1 MMPEAWRSIVADA
14 LDAREAH
21 VDFDRAVAQLAPEL
35 RGRRPAGL
43 PYSAWELVEHV
54 RLAQAD
60 LIAYLGNPA
69 YAAPAWPEDY
79 WPSSPEPPGDDA
91 WNEAVAAVQA
101 GRERLKSLV
110 RELPDPTA
118 PIPWG
123 GAHTYLRTIL
133 VALDHEAYHV
143 GQIVLLRRLLGAW
156 AA

>member
-1 MMPEAWRSIVADA
+1 MELEAWRSIVAAA

-21 VDFDRAVAQLAPEL
+21 APFDRAVADLAPEL

-43 PYSAWELVEHV
+43 PHSAWELVEHV
-54 RLAQAD
+54 RIAQAD
-60 LIAYLGNPA
+60 LLAYLEDPD
-69 YAAPAWPEDY
+69 YAAPAWPDGY
-79 WPSSPEPPGDDA
+79 WPPSAEPPDA
-91 WNEAVAAVQA
+91 AAWDEAVAAVAA
-101 GRERLKSLV
+101 GRGRLQALLL
-110 RELPDPTA
+110 ELPEPTA

-156 AA
+156 RG